1 MPAQAPTAVSGC
13 LMLVTYN
20 LMETIGLELLLILV
34 LTAVGGYFAAAEIA
48 LISVRRAVLQQR
60 AEEGSSG
67 AKTALKLI
75 DDPTRLLST
84 IQICITVVGFLA
96 ASAGAVTLAKPV
108 ASWLAGLGM
117 NWLSR
122 LAPGLAVVIV
132 TLLISYVTLIFGELV
147 PKRIGL
153 QRAEKVAMNVAA
165 PVLWLERAFAPVV
178 WLLTVSTNGVTRM
191 IGMKSKGYRPG
202 VSEEEIKLLVTEQG
216 SLLEEEKRMIHEIF
230 ELGDTVAREIMV
242 PRVDMVLAP
251 DTTTVVEAAEIMRGT
266 GFSRIPIFHG
276 DRDRIVGIALL
287 KDLVTPLSESGRDK
301 LITEHMR
308 EAVFVPETKRIL
320 PLLSEM
326 RAMHN
331 QMAIVVDE
339 YGGTAGLA
347 TMEDIVE
354 EIVGEIADEFDREHR
369 FIQQVGPR
377 EWVFDG
383 RLSIEEAVERGVPAE
398 ESDEYETIAGWLLSR
413 LGHIPVPGERYERRG
428 YQFRVQTMRRRRIA
442 RIRVTAPEDSGAGR
456 EDDDE

>member
-1 MPAQAPTAVSGC
+1 
-13 LMLVTYN
+13 
-20 LMETIGLELLLILV
+20 METIGVELLLILI

-48 LISVRRAVLQQR
+48 LISARRAALQQH
-60 AEEGSSG
+60 AEEGRSG

-75 DDPTRLLST
+75 EDPTRLLST

-108 ASWLAGLGM
+108 EAWLVGLGM
-117 NWLSR
+117 AWIAR
-122 LAPGLAVVIV
+122 IAPALAVFAV
-132 TLLISYVTLIFGELV
+132 TLLISYITLIFGELV
-147 PKRIGL
+147 PKRLGL
-153 QRAEKVAMNVAA
+153 QRAEKVAMSVAG

-178 WLLTVSTNGVTRM
+178 WLLTVSTNAVSRL
-191 IGMKSKGYRPG
+191 IGMKSTGGRPG

-216 SLLEEEKRMIHEIF
+216 SLLDEEKRMIHEIF

-242 PRVDMVLAP
+242 PRVDIVLAP
-251 DTTTVVEAAEIMRGT
+251 DTTTVLEAAEIMRGT

-276 DRDRIVGIALL
+276 DRDRIVGVALL
-287 KDLVTPLSESGRDK
+287 KDLVSPLSDDGRDEP
-301 LITEHMR
+301 ITEHMR

-354 EIVGEIADEFDREHR
+354 EVVGEIADEFDREHR
-369 FIQQVGPR
+369 FITQAGPR
-377 EWVFDG
+377 EWIFDG
-383 RLSIEEAVERGVPAE
+383 RLAIEEAVERGVPAE
-398 ESDEYETIAGWLLSR
+398 ESDEYETIAGWLLSQ
-413 LGHIPVPGERYERRG
+413 LGHIPVPGERYERDG
-428 YQFRVQTMRRRRIA
+428 YEFRVQTMRRRRIA
-442 RIRVTAPEDSGAGR
+442 RIRVTAPAQP
-456 EDDDE
+456 DEQTGEHDE